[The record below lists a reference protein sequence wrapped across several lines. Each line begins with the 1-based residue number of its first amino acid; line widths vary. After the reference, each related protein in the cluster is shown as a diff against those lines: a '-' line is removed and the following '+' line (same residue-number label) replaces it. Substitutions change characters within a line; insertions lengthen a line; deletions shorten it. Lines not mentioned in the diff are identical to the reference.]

1 MQPFSSSSSTSFEQ
15 TYIEART
22 FTSASWTF
30 GILHSHFHE
39 AWSLR
44 LGTFLGVSNDTRCS
58 LITTSET
65 FPFPEGLTSNIAA
78 VDHAADP
85 RAIRTAAAA
94 RRLDEL
100 RRNWLNPHEL
110 GHWVPEIVPTAA
122 PGEEPC
128 KYPDRFQP
136 RTTEP
141 AVKLR
146 ERTLNNLYN
155 QRLQWLFD
163 AHAKLDRAAAAT
175 YGWPEVIG
183 TDEAHARLLAF
194 NLEHPA
200 AGT

>member
-15 TYIEART
+15 AYTEART
-22 FTSASWTF
+22 FTSASSTF
-30 GILHSHFHE
+30 SILHSHFHE

-44 LGTFLGVSNDTRCS
+44 LGTFLGAGNDTRCT
-58 LITTSET
+58 LITTFET
-65 FPFPEGLTSNIAA
+65 FPFPEGLTPNIAA

-85 RAIRTAAAA
+85 RAISTAAAA

-110 GHWVPEIVPTAA
+110 GDWVPEIAPTAA
-122 PGEEPC
+122 PGEEPRQ
-128 KYPDRFQP
+128 YPDRFQP

-155 QRLQWLFD
+155 QRRQWLFD
-163 AHAKLDRAAAAT
+163 AHARLDRTAAAT
-175 YGWPEVIG
+175 YGWPEIIG
-183 TDEAHARLLAF
+183 TDEALARLLAL
-194 NLEHPA
+194 NLERPA
-200 AGT
+200 AGR